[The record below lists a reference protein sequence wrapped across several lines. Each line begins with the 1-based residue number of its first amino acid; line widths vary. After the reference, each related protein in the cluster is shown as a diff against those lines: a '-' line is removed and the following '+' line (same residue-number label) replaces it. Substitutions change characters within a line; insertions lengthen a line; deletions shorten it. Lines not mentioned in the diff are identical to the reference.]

1 MEILMN
7 PLEIVLI
14 VLGIIIIIISC
25 IMVDRS
31 TKPAITGGVQPFSYE
46 TDVSEEDK
54 RKLMDKLKELL
65 SELSEEAVV
74 RADDI
79 LSKLS
84 NEKIMAVHDF
94 SEQILEKIKRNHEE
108 VVFLYNMLNDKE
120 KDIKATIRE
129 IDSSKKNLQDILEAT
144 AGSETGQ
151 AVNQQKNQAQ
161 ELLSTADNRIEQMSI
176 FSGDN
181 QDYNPSTNKNSQIL
195 ALYTQGKSVMDI
207 SKLLE
212 LGQGEVKLVIDLY
225 KGKK

>member
-14 VLGIIIIIISC
+14 ILGIIIIIISC

-31 TKPAITGGVQPFSYE
+31 TKPAITGGIQPFSFE
-46 TDVSEEDK
+46 TDVSEDDK

-65 SELSEEAVV
+65 SELSEETVV
-74 RADDI
+74 RTDDI

-94 SEQILEKIKRNHEE
+94 SEQIMEKIKRNHEE

-120 KDIKATIRE
+120 KDIKSTVRE
-129 IDSSKKNLQDILEAT
+129 IDSSKKKLQDIFEAT
-144 AGSETGQ
+144 AGSDTGQ
-151 AVNQQKNQAQ
+151 VVNQQKSQAP
-161 ELLSTADNRIEQMSI
+161 ELLSAADNRIEQMSI
-176 FSGDN
+176 FSGEN
-181 QDYNPSTNKNSQIL
+181 QEYNPSTNKNSQIL
-195 ALYTQGKSVMDI
+195 ALYNQGKSVMEI

-212 LGQGEVKLVIDLY
+212 FGQGEVKLVIDLY